1 VKDMSPTDLRKFLSG
16 KTVNVSPYLNDHEEG
31 IEGASSVKDFETF
44 LQLVNL
50 YITKPRKDVGL
61 FNSYVSKQKSSMQF
75 IKEDPQAFYQDTLM
89 KIAYNNNPWVDGI
102 PTAEEYDRINLDRA
116 LSIYNDVFSNVDGMH
131 FTFVGNID
139 PVAAKPLLEKYIGSL
154 AGKPVEH
161 QYKDNGARLVK
172 GVVSANI
179 KKGKEAQS
187 LINVIW
193 EGETQY
199 SREESMALRAL
210 LDVLNIKVV
219 EKLREEMGGM
229 YSGGLGGAIQK
240 RPFVHYSIQAYVPC
254 GPENVDKLTTALFD
268 LIKNAQQNGI
278 DQKDLDKVKETWKK
292 QYRVSLQSNDAWLT
306 NLSNSFI
313 DQNNPE
319 NFLDY
324 EQKVDAITVKD
335 VQNAAKKFLSMDNYV
350 KAVLYPENAN
360 VPGGVKKTF

>member
-1 VKDMSPTDLRKFLSG
+1 
-16 KTVNVSPYLNDHEEG
+16 
-31 IEGASSVKDFETF
+31 
-44 LQLVNL
+44 
-50 YITKPRKDVGL
+50 
-61 FNSYVSKQKSSMQF
+61 
-75 IKEDPQAFYQDTLM
+75 
-89 KIAYNNNPWVDGI
+89 VDGI
-102 PTAEEYDRINLDRA
+102 PTAEEYDRINLDKA